1 MEMISVRG
9 PGSPYTLLFDDD
21 QREGLGL
28 PQSLRAIY
36 GGDWRLPAAQNGRP
50 YVYTNFVA
58 SHDGRITFDEPG
70 NAGGGDI
77 SLHAPHDT
85 WLMGLLRARADA
97 VLTGAATLRVALRHQ
112 WTPAAIFPQ
121 EAAAFAEL
129 RKAEGRAANPLLVVL
144 SASGKLPAEAAA
156 LNSPDQ
162 QVLIATS
169 AEGAD
174 VARAALGERP
184 QIEYLAL
191 SGSTPDLPTL
201 LHTLHTR
208 YKVQTL
214 LSEAG
219 AQIYG
224 QFIAQRAIDETFLT
238 ISPVVVGNRQPPA
251 APRSSLV
258 EGYAFPPQ
266 NPPLVRPLSLR
277 RAGDF
282 LFLRSQ
288 HG

>member
-1 MEMISVRG
+1 MVRVKG

-21 QREGLGL
+21 TGNGLGL
-28 PQSLRAIY
+28 PEGFRAIY
-36 GGDWRLPAAQNGRP
+36 GGDWSLPDPQPDRP

-70 NAGGGDI
+70 HSGGGDI
-77 SLHAPHDT
+77 SLRDPHDT

-112 WTPAAIFPQ
+112 WTPAAIFPP

-129 RKAEGRAANPLLVVL
+129 RRSEGRTEYPLLVVL
-144 SASGKLPAEAAA
+144 SASGKLPADAAA
-156 LNSPDQ
+156 LNTPDQ
-162 QVLIATS
+162 PVLIATS
-169 AEGAD
+169 AKGTAA
-174 VARAALGERP
+174 ARAILGERAH
-184 QIEYLAL
+184 IRYFDSAGEH
-191 SGSTPDLPTL
+191 PDLSSL
-201 LHTLHTR
+201 LYTLHAHYGVR
-208 YKVQTL
+208 TL

-219 AQIYG
+219 AQTYG
-224 QFIAQRAIDETFLT
+224 QLIAQRLIEETFLT

-258 EGYAFPPQ
+258 EGHAFAPE

-282 LFLRSQ
+282 LFLRSR